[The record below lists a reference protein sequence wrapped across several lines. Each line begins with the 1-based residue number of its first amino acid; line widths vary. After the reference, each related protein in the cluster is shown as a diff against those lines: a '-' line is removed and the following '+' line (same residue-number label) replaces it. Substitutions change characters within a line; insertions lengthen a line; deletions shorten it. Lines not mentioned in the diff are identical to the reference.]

1 MTPTTTATSD
11 DAAAPPT
18 PSGMPVPQPKM
29 STGAS
34 AMLSTTVLDCTT
46 MPGLKSPMP
55 RSAAASATIA
65 NCSAIAGTNHH
76 RNWRTSAAVAAS
88 AAKAAA

>member
-1 MTPTTTATSD
+1 
-11 DAAAPPT
+11 
-18 PSGMPVPQPKM
+18 M

-34 AMLSTTVLDCTT
+34 AMFRATVLDCTT

-55 RSAAASATIA
+55 RRAAASATIA

-76 RNWRTSAAVAAS
+76 RNWRTIAAVAAS
-88 AAKAAA
+88 AAKASA

>member
-1 MTPTTTATSD
+1 M
-11 DAAAPPT
+11 AAPAT
-18 PSGMPVPQPKM
+18 PRGRPVPQPKM

-34 AMLSTTVLDCTT
+34 AMFNATETLPTI

-55 RSAAASATIA
+55 RNAAETATSA
-65 NCSAIAGTNHH
+65 NCRAMAGTNHH

-88 AAKAAA
+88 ALKARA